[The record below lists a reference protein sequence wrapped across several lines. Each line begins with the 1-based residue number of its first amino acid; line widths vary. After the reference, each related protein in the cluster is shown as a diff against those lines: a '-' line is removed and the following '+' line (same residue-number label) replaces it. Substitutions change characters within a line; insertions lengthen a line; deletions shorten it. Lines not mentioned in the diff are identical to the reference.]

1 MATGTIS
8 SLGIGS
14 GLDSASIVSQLMA
27 IERRPLTAL
36 DTKEA
41 SFSAQISAFGSIK
54 SRLSDLQSAAA
65 KLADPNELA
74 GYATTVGDEDVISS
88 TAGTFA
94 RAGSYTIDVVQTA
107 KAQKS
112 FSALQGASTT
122 YGAGTLSFSI
132 NGSTQDV
139 VLSSGGNSLQDV
151 ANAINDAGIDV
162 QATVVNGDAGSR
174 LVLTAK
180 ETGTD
185 NAFTL
190 SVSGGDANLTALAT
204 FDGAHPN
211 ARAAENA
218 IVTVE
223 GETVTSQSNQIT
235 SAIANVTI
243 TAKAVGT
250 STLDVARDT
259 TGIEEAVKGFVD
271 AYNALRNEI
280 GSQTAYNSETKEGQ
294 PLNGDAT
301 TRTLL
306 GRMRNAIGTVPSGH
320 TGQAYE
326 YLFSLGVEVQQDGTL
341 SLDTAELA
349 NAVETDF
356 DGVVT
361 ALGAYGTVMEEM
373 ATAFTQADGL
383 IDNRVDG
390 IESSISSIDDQ
401 RERLEQLLTSTEA
414 RLRAQFSALDTL
426 VASLNTT
433 STYLT
438 QQLDSLIK
446 PNSSN

>member
-112 FSALQGASTT
+112 FSALQSASTT

-320 TGQAYE
+320 SGQAYE

-390 IESSISSIDDQ
+390 IETSISSIDDQ